1 MFPLLTTSMENPVMG
16 KTPMNRM
23 GKKGSYLVEAAI
35 IMPLFILAVLMMISA
50 IPALSTAENMAFS
63 ICDELRLESAK
74 AAFAGEP
81 VTMKLR
87 IKTRVSRENPKA
99 ENFRFTSCRYQYRKQ
114 KIDDL
119 ITVKYRFSYDG
130 NDIQSLFQSSPF
142 TGKMTVRAFT
152 GKIHKKAPVMPTE
165 TNDKTVYIFPQWG
178 MRYHRKSCTYVTG
191 SCQMVYL
198 TTQIQN
204 QYQSCKLCNAKSAQ
218 IGSPV
223 FCFTKYGE
231 AYHVAGCSTIKRYY
245 VTMEQHKAESQG
257 YTPCSKCGG

>member
-1 MFPLLTTSMENPVMG
+1 MW
-16 KTPMNRM
+16 KKPMNRM

-35 IMPLFILAVLMMISA
+35 IMPIFILAVLMLISA
-50 IPALSTAENMAFS
+50 VPALSCAENTAFAV
-63 ICDELRLESAK
+63 CDELCLESAK
-74 AAFAGEP
+74 VPFASESA
-81 VTMKLR
+81 TMKLR
-87 IKTRVSRENPKA
+87 IKTRVSEENPKA
-99 ENFRFTSCRYQYRKQ
+99 SGFRFTSCKYRYRKHG
-114 KIDDL
+114 IDDL
-119 ITVKYRFSYDG
+119 ITVKYRFSYGGEDTQG
-130 NDIQSLFQSSPF
+130 LFGEAAF

-152 GKIHKKAPVMPTE
+152 GTLHKKAPAGGGQE
-165 TNDKTVYIFPQWG
+165 EDRTVYIFPQWG

-198 TTQIQN
+198 TADIGKK
-204 QYQSCKLCNAKSAQ
+204 YQSCRLCNASSAQ

-245 VTMEQHKAESQG
+245 ITIGQHKAEAQG